1 MKVHSNDLTNI
12 DYGNVLVDLSHSNIP
27 DKFRIYYT
35 TVSFSQ
41 LIDASDKKISR
52 IIKNSNLV
60 YEGSIR

>member
-1 MKVHSNDLTNI
+1 MKKHSNDLTNI
-12 DYGNVLVDLSHSNIP
+12 DYGNVLIDLRQSNIP

-41 LIDASDKKISR
+41 LIDASDKKTSK

-60 YEGSIR
+60 YESSL

>member
-1 MKVHSNDLTNI
+1 MKKHSNDLTVI
-12 DYGNVLVDLSHSNIP
+12 DYGNGLVDLNHSNIP

-41 LIDASDKKISR
+41 LIDASDKKISK

-60 YEGSIR
+60 YEGNL

>member
-1 MKVHSNDLTNI
+1 MKVHSNDLTVI
-12 DYGNVLVDLSHSNIP
+12 EHGNVLIGLRQSNMP

-41 LIDASDKKISR
+41 LIDASDKKISK

-60 YEGSIR
+60 YEGNL